1 MLRAYSRCVAAHLG
15 NRLRDVRKRRGLTQ
29 LGLARESGV
38 SVSLIRK
45 LEQGERRDARLETVR
60 RLAATLRVPTSS
72 LVVEPAEEG
81 AGAAVLDAWA
91 PVRQALADPAGVA
104 AEPDEPPTAQGVAA
118 ALGAALPL
126 FSGDRFEELRAVL
139 PALLRDTDV
148 LARLDPQGHPLRV
161 RLLQLTGWLL
171 TQTRQF
177 DAAESAL
184 GAALDGSADRLQGA
198 STVSTMCWLLLR
210 QGRLG
215 EARELAIRWA
225 DETEPRLS
233 RATPDELSAW
243 GWLLLRLSAAAVR
256 DNRSDEAE
264 DALRL
269 AHAAAVAMGREFAPD
284 GDFLRAFGPVTV
296 TLKRTENAMVMDRP
310 DVVLSL
316 AARIPKGG
324 MRPTSNN
331 RNRHLL
337 DVANAYTATRQYG
350 PAVETLTAI
359 RAAAPQWLPNQRYAR
374 DILGRIVAR
383 RRTLTDTMRSLAD
396 TVGLP
401 V

>member
-1 MLRAYSRCVAAHLG
+1 MPADLG
-15 NRLRDVRKRRGLTQ
+15 DRLRSVRKRRGMTQ
-29 LGLARESGV
+29 QGLARESGV

-45 LEQGERRDARLETVR
+45 LEQGERNDARLETVR
-60 RLAATLRVPTSS
+60 RLAATLRVPTSR
-72 LVVEPAEEG
+72 LVVDVAEEG
-81 AGAAVLDAWA
+81 ASAAVLDAWA
-91 PVRQALADPAGVA
+91 PVRQALTAPPGGAVTL
-104 AEPDEPPTAQGVAA
+104 DEPPTAEGVRAALAA
-118 ALGAALPL
+118 AVPL
-126 FSGDRFEELRAVL
+126 FSGDRFAELRAVL
-139 PALLRDTDV
+139 PALLRDSAV
-148 LARLDPQGHPLRV
+148 LAGLDPEGRALRV

-177 DAAESAL
+177 EAAEWCL
-184 GAALDGSADRLQGA
+184 GAALDGSADGLQGA
-198 STVSTMCWLLLR
+198 STVSTQCWLLLR

-215 EARELAIRWA
+215 EARALATHWA

-233 RATPDELSAW
+233 RAAPDELAAW

-256 DNRSDEAE
+256 DNRPDEAE

-269 AHAAAVAMGREFAPD
+269 SHAAAVALGREFAPD

-310 DVVLSL
+310 DVVLKL
-316 AARIPKGG
+316 AARIPAGG
-324 MRPTSNN
+324 LRPTSNN

-337 DVANAYTATRQYG
+337 DVANAYTMTRRYAE
-350 PAVETLTAI
+350 AVETLAGV
-359 RAAAPQWLPNQRYAR
+359 RDAAPQWLPNQRYAR
-374 DILGRIVAR
+374 DILGRVVAR
-383 RRTLTDTMRSLAD
+383 RRTLTESMRSLAD

>member
-1 MLRAYSRCVAAHLG
+1 MPADLG
-15 NRLRDVRKRRGLTQ
+15 DRLRSVRKRRGMTQ
-29 LGLARESGV
+29 QGLARESGV

-45 LEQGERRDARLETVR
+45 LEQGERNDARLETVR
-60 RLAATLRVPTSS
+60 RLAATLRVPTSR
-72 LVVEPAEEG
+72 LVVDVAEEG
-81 AGAAVLDAWA
+81 ASAAVLDAWA
-91 PVRQALADPAGVA
+91 PVRQALTAPPGGAVTL
-104 AEPDEPPTAQGVAA
+104 DEPPTAEGVRAALAA
-118 ALGAALPL
+118 AVPL
-126 FSGDRFEELRAVL
+126 FSGDRFAELRAVL
-139 PALLRDTDV
+139 PALLRDSAV
-148 LARLDPQGHPLRV
+148 LAGLDPEGRALRV

-177 DAAESAL
+177 EAAEWCL

-198 STVSTMCWLLLR
+198 STVSTQCWLLLR

-215 EARELAIRWA
+215 EARALATHWA

-233 RATPDELSAW
+233 RAAPDELAAW

-256 DNRSDEAE
+256 DNRPDEAE

-269 AHAAAVAMGREFAPD
+269 SHAAAVALGREFAPD

-310 DVVLSL
+310 DVVLKL
-316 AARIPKGG
+316 AARIPAGG
-324 MRPTSNN
+324 MRPTSDN

-337 DVANAYTATRQYG
+337 DVANAYTMTRRYAE
-350 PAVETLTAI
+350 AVETLAGV
-359 RAAAPQWLPNQRYAR
+359 RDAAPQWLPNQRYAR
-374 DILGRIVAR
+374 DILGRVVAR
-383 RRTLTDTMRSLAD
+383 RRTLTESMRSLAD

>member
-1 MLRAYSRCVAAHLG
+1 MPADLG
-15 NRLRDVRKRRGLTQ
+15 DRLRSVRKRRGMTQ
-29 LGLARESGV
+29 QGLARESGV

-45 LEQGERRDARLETVR
+45 LEQGERNDARLETVR
-60 RLAATLRVPTSS
+60 RLAATLRVPTSR
-72 LVVEPAEEG
+72 LVVDVAEEG
-81 AGAAVLDAWA
+81 ASAAVLDAWA
-91 PVRQALADPAGVA
+91 PVRQALTAPPGGAVTL
-104 AEPDEPPTAQGVAA
+104 DEPPTAEGVRAALAA
-118 ALGAALPL
+118 AVPL
-126 FSGDRFEELRAVL
+126 FSGDRFAELRAVL
-139 PALLRDTDV
+139 PALLRDSAV
-148 LARLDPQGHPLRV
+148 LAGLDPEGRALRV

-177 DAAESAL
+177 EAAEWCL

-198 STVSTMCWLLLR
+198 STVSTQCWLLLR

-215 EARELAIRWA
+215 EARALATHWA

-233 RATPDELSAW
+233 RAAPDELAAW

-256 DNRSDEAE
+256 DNRPDEAE

-269 AHAAAVAMGREFAPD
+269 SHAAAVALGREFAPD

-310 DVVLSL
+310 DVVLKL
-316 AARIPKGG
+316 AARIPAGG

-337 DVANAYTATRQYG
+337 DVANAYTMTRRYAE
-350 PAVETLTAI
+350 AVETLAGV
-359 RAAAPQWLPNQRYAR
+359 RDAAPQWLPNQRYAR
-374 DILGRIVAR
+374 DILGRVVAR
-383 RRTLTDTMRSLAD
+383 RRTLTESMRSLAD

>member
-1 MLRAYSRCVAAHLG
+1 MPADLG
-15 NRLRDVRKRRGLTQ
+15 DRLRSVRKRRGMTQ
-29 LGLARESGV
+29 QGLARESGV

-45 LEQGERRDARLETVR
+45 LEQGERNDARLETVR
-60 RLAATLRVPTSS
+60 RLAATLRVPTSR
-72 LVVEPAEEG
+72 LVVDVAEEG
-81 AGAAVLDAWA
+81 ASAAVLDAWA
-91 PVRQALADPAGVA
+91 PVRAALTAPSGDAVA
-104 AEPDEPPTAQGVAA
+104 LDEPPTAEGVRAALAA
-118 ALGAALPL
+118 AVPL
-126 FSGDRFEELRAVL
+126 FSGDRFAELRVVL
-139 PALLRDTDV
+139 PALLRDSAV
-148 LARLDPQGHPLRV
+148 LAGLDPEGRALRV

-177 DAAESAL
+177 EAAEWCL

-198 STVSTMCWLLLR
+198 STVNTQCWLLLR

-215 EARELAIRWA
+215 EARALATHWA

-233 RATPDELSAW
+233 RAAPDELAAW

-256 DNRSDEAE
+256 DNRPDEAE

-269 AHAAAVAMGREFAPD
+269 SHAAAVALGREFAPD

-310 DVVLSL
+310 DVVLKL
-316 AARIPKGG
+316 AARIPAGG
-324 MRPTSNN
+324 LRPTSNN

-337 DVANAYTATRQYG
+337 DVANAYTMTRRYAE
-350 PAVETLTAI
+350 AVETLAGV
-359 RAAAPQWLPNQRYAR
+359 RDAAPQWLPNQRYAR
-374 DILGRIVAR
+374 DILGRVVAR
-383 RRTLTDTMRSLAD
+383 RRTLTESMRSLAD